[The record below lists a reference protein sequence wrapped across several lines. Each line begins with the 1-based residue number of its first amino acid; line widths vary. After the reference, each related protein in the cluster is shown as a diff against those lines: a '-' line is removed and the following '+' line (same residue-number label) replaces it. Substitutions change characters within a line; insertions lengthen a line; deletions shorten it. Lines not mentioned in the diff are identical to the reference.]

1 MRSSLFTLFLLS
13 LEAAPASSLRIPLP
27 LQSPSPRLADSSGKR
42 IEARWTLDLTSGMG
56 IEKRRKSDKGDTD
69 PSDSDEGPLAG
80 DVGKRRKRP
89 NKGGK
94 VDGNDVAKIM
104 KANGGGNDN
113 EREPNNEDGGER
125 PEKGK
130 GGKKAKHIP
139 GSHHRD
145 DRLPPPKEEHGK
157 HQPNHK
163 SKAKHGKRYL
173 SSNPRYHTKKE
184 LSFWDYDR
192 HVKRMGEFDLLH
204 GTGLREEVEL
214 QKRGHGAD
222 ERKGGRHGK
231 AGNDGGRNGKSDGDD
246 AGRHTK
252 HDDGG
257 RGRHGKH
264 GGGHK
269 HGGERGDEGKGR
281 HENGENVAA
290 SDARGK
296 DPLAAGQSGHVDR
309 PHIDAVD
316 DGSKG
321 QVRGDSL
328 PDLHT
333 QDHPPSHRQG
343 VTLGDGISAQ
353 SKPLASPAHHDK
365 GSVPQARGL
374 LDPLRVDNMLGL
386 EYDAYDCEEELTY
399 DHHTLLR
406 RDDQDPSATGE
417 QTPTPGPPTAVS
429 VVEGGPRLFADR
441 IIWQP
446 QSDHP
451 EKHGGLKRRRK
462 NKHHDDDEEDDDG
475 AGGGKHGRNRHEDDE
490 DDGES
495 SKSRHR
501 GGEEDDEYASSGSKK
516 GKGRYDDVEDGKDE
530 ENGYSTKST
539 GRTKGKGSFDNDDT
553 PYSKSNP
560 LSNFDDDEDA
570 PLPKS
575 KPKSKFD
582 DGQYRPSSYINSGVD
597 DCATLSSFYTSMKGE
612 TWAPTSDWSGSAVSS
627 KVPACCYWTGI
638 TCDEFER
645 VIGVDVSSLGLSGP
659 LGSELFSLDA
669 LFRLQ
674 VNLISLCCVR
684 GTNTQGYIWK
694 RLDFPSRPVRYSP
707 NSSEHKRSLQ
717 QPHRSDPNHSPHSP
731 DIEDVKSSFERIYR
745 RNSNQ
750 LCQSHF
756 DSSEQESIDFG
767 KNHGG

>member
-42 IEARWTLDLTSGMG
+42 IGARWTLDLTSGMG

-69 PSDSDEGPLAG
+69 FSDSDQGPSAE
-80 DVGKRRKRP
+80 DEGKRRKRP

-94 VDGNDVAKIM
+94 VDGNDVARVM
-104 KANGGGNDN
+104 KANAGGNDN
-113 EREPNNEDGGER
+113 DREPNNEDGGER
-125 PEKGK
+125 PKKGK
-130 GGKKAKHIP
+130 GGKKVKHIP

-163 SKAKHGKRYL
+163 SKGKHGRRYL

-192 HVKRMGEFDLLH
+192 HVKRMGEFDPLH

-222 ERKGGRHGK
+222 ERKGERHGQGADDGGRHGK
-231 AGNDGGRNGKSDGDD
+231 SDDDVGGR
-246 AGRHTK
+246 HLK
-252 HDDGG
+252 HDDGVRG
-257 RGRHGKH
+257 RGGKH
-264 GGGHK
+264 GGGNLHES
-269 HGGERGDEGKGR
+269 GRGDGRKDR
-281 HENGENVAA
+281 HEKGENVSA

-296 DPLAAGQSGHVDR
+296 DFLAAGQSGHVDR

-333 QDHPPSHRQG
+333 QDHPPSQRQG
-343 VTLGDGISAQ
+343 VTLGDGVSTQ
-353 SKPLASPAHHDK
+353 SKSLASPAHHDK
-365 GSVPQARGL
+365 GLVPQARGL
-374 LDPLRVDNMLGL
+374 LDPLRVDDMLGL
-386 EYDAYDCEEELTY
+386 EYDAYDCEEEFTY
-399 DHHTLLR
+399 DNHTLLR
-406 RDDQDPSATGE
+406 RDDQDPSAIGE
-417 QTPTPGPPTAVS
+417 QNPTPGPPTSVS
-429 VVEGGPRLFADR
+429 VVDGGPKLFADR

-475 AGGGKHGRNRHEDDE
+475 AGGGKHDRNRHGDDE
-490 DDGES
+490 DDYGS
-495 SKSRHR
+495 PKSKHR
-501 GGEEDDEYASSGSKK
+501 GGEEDDEYGSSTSRK
-516 GKGRYDDVEDGKDE
+516 GKWRYTDGDE
-530 ENGYSTKST
+530 EDADDRYSAKST
-539 GRTKGKGSFDNDDT
+539 GKAKGKGSFDDDDT

-560 LSNFDDDEDA
+560 LSNFDNFDDEEDA
-570 PLPKS
+570 PIPKFG
-575 KPKSKFD
+575 PKSKFD
-582 DGQYRPSSYINSGVD
+582 DGQYRPSSYANSGVD
-597 DCATLSSFYTSMKGE
+597 DCATLSSFYISMKGE
-612 TWAPTSDWSGSAVSS
+612 TWTPTSDWSGSAVSS
-627 KVPACCYWTGI
+627 KVPACCSWTGV

-659 LGSELFSLDA
+659 LGSELLSLEA
-669 LFRLQ
+669 LLRL
-674 VNLISLCCVR
+674 
-684 GTNTQGYIWK
+684 
-694 RLDFPSRPVRYSP
+694 
-707 NSSEHKRSLQ
+707 
-717 QPHRSDPNHSPHSP
+717 
-731 DIEDVKSSFERIYR
+731 
-745 RNSNQ
+745 
-750 LCQSHF
+750 
-756 DSSEQESIDFG
+756 
-767 KNHGG
+767 